1 MPSRK
6 QSRKSSKKKSKNQK
20 KWMLLLIAFL
30 GILGLSGLV
39 LLFLPNVNNASN
51 EYNYLYINSKASYE
65 DVLNQLDQKE
75 LLSSKLCFKLVASI
89 VNYQHHIKPG
99 KYRIENN
106 MTNFQLI
113 KMLRLGQQEQVK
125 LVINKLRTEED
136 FIQLIAKHLEPD
148 ADSIRNALHEIDFM
162 KSIDVPFGCGICTVI
177 PDSYIF
183 SWNTSAHNVLNR
195 LAHYYHAFWNEHRQ
209 NQAKSLGF
217 SENEIMVLAS
227 IVEEESNY
235 LPEKGN
241 IASVYINRLKS
252 GMKLQA
258 DPTAK
263 YAFGDFSIKRVTSAI
278 TALPSPYNTYHTI
291 GLPPTP
297 ICTPSKN
304 TIDAVLNAPKTNF
317 FYFCAKEDFSGQHR
331 FAANY
336 VEHMKNAALYQQAL
350 NKRNIH

>member
-1 MPSRK
+1 M
-6 QSRKSSKKKSKNQK
+6 SKKKSKNPK
-20 KWMLLLIAFL
+20 KWKLILIGFLSFL
-30 GILGLSGLV
+30 GLAGLL
-39 LLFLPNVNNASN
+39 LLFLPNVNNVSN
-51 EYNYLYINSKASYE
+51 ENKYLYINSKASYE

-75 LLSSKLCFKLVASI
+75 LLSSKLSFKLVASI
-89 VNYQHHIKPG
+89 VNYQRHIKPG

-125 LVINKLRTEED
+125 LVINKLRTEAD
-136 FIQLIAKHLEPD
+136 FIQLLAKNLEPNE
-148 ADSIRNALHEIDFM
+148 DSFQVALHDIEFM
-162 KSIDVPFGCGICTVI
+162 KNLGVPIDCGVCLVVPDT
-177 PDSYIF
+177 YLF
-183 SWNTSAHNVLNR
+183 SWNNSAQNVLNR
-195 LAHYYHAFWNEHRQ
+195 LAKYYHAFWNENRELK
-209 NQAKSLGF
+209 AKALGF
-217 SENEIMVLAS
+217 SPNEIIVLAS

-241 IASVYINRLKS
+241 IASVYMNRLKS

-278 TALPSPYNTYHTI
+278 TSLPSPYNTYYTI

-304 TIDAVLNAPKTNF
+304 TIDAVLNAPKTNYY
-317 FYFCAKEDFSGQHR
+317 YFCAKEDFSGQHR

>member
-6 QSRKSSKKKSKNQK
+6 QSKKSSKTKRKNQK

-30 GILGLSGLV
+30 SILGLSGLV
-39 LLFLPNVNNASN
+39 LLFLPNVSVNSPENN
-51 EYNYLYINSKASYE
+51 YFYISTGAKYE
-65 DVLNQLDQKE
+65 DVLYQLDQKQ
-75 LLSSKLCFKLVASI
+75 LLSSKISFQLVATM
-89 VNYQHHIKPG
+89 VNYQHHVKPG
-99 KYRIENN
+99 KYLIEDN
-106 MTNFQLI
+106 MSNFQLI

-136 FIQLIAKHLEPD
+136 FIQLIAKQLEPD
-148 ADSIRNALHEIDFM
+148 ADSIRNALHDIDFM

-177 PDSYIF
+177 PDTYIF
-183 SWNTSAHNVLNR
+183 SWNSSAHNILNR
-195 LAHYYHAFWNEHRQ
+195 LAHYYHAFWNEQRQ

-263 YAFGDFSIKRVTSAI
+263 YAFGDFTIKRVTSAI
-278 TALPSPYNTYHTI
+278 TALPSPYNTYYAV

-304 TIDAVLNAPKTNF
+304 TIDAVLNAPKTNYY
-317 FYFCAKEDFSGQHR
+317 YFCAKEDFSGQHR